1 VYRRLEDASKYVD
14 VTVTTRDSDLAAS
27 RVRTDDDLSAKL
39 ASEFGLADA
48 IVLAA
53 DAADVDDN
61 VMQTRMGWLASR
73 YAAGQ
78 IGDNDTVG
86 VGSGRSVWSCIGAL
100 GDYKRLRNL
109 HGLSVVSLAG
119 AVARWGPLARMDADA
134 NADQLARF
142 LNLASTSLRTTNLPL
157 TLH

>member
-61 VMQTRMGWLASR
+61 VMQTRMG
-73 YAAGQ
+73 
-78 IGDNDTVG
+78 
-86 VGSGRSVWSCIGAL
+86 
-100 GDYKRLRNL
+100 
-109 HGLSVVSLAG
+109 
-119 AVARWGPLARMDADA
+119 
-134 NADQLARF
+134 
-142 LNLASTSLRTTNLPL
+142 
-157 TLH
+157 